1 MTDGWTERTIFSAV
15 APRVRNTTLLSSPQP
30 PWPKEARGRPRAA
43 PLRHSHTT
51 VTQHRWQRTRPI
63 HKFSRTRAVVQYCPF
78 QQIARRKRTPI
89 MVEPSRAKLASKGK
103 GKKSSSKP
111 RGSTPRKARPGASQ
125 RGSTPRK
132 AAGPSETQPV
142 VGDAAWATQVGDWS
156 TYPKPADGASAA
168 NEPPTVTR
176 IPTRRDEDAGWA
188 DVEPHEAQSGAWSC
202 GALLK
207 SLDEE
212 PSSARSSNDGLEGW
226 DATPRGGFRQASLS
240 SPPATQG
247 Q

>member
-1 MTDGWTERTIFSAV
+1 MLHREGARETFRGPDDDRFTRPRTSARLAPHEIGATWRTIRREMV
-15 APRVRNTTLLSSPQP
+15 DQPSS
-30 PWPKEARGRPRAA
+30 RG
-43 PLRHSHTT
+43 
-51 VTQHRWQRTRPI
+51 
-63 HKFSRTRAVVQYCPF
+63 
-78 QQIARRKRTPI
+78 
-89 MVEPSRAKLASKGK
+89 KLASKGK

-176 IPTRRDEDAGWA
+176 IPTRSDEDAGWA
-188 DVEPHEAQSGAWSC
+188 DVNEPHEAQSGAWSC

-247 Q
+247 E